1 MIHNLKY
8 LKIII
13 KFLQNK
19 KVNEMRDV
27 AIIGVSQ
34 TKFGEL
40 WDLSFRQLIA
50 EAGIGA
56 IDDSNIEGN
65 ELDAMYVGNMTA
77 GLFIQQ
83 EHIAALIADH
93 TGLNPIP
100 CTRVE
105 AACASGGLALRQG
118 IMAVASGYHDLVI
131 SAGVEKMTDVVDAT
145 PAIATASD
153 QEWEAQQGA
162 TFPSLYAMMAKRHM
176 YEYGT
181 TREQLAMFSV
191 INHENASKNS
201 KAQYPFKITVDQVLN
216 SSKVADPLRLL
227 DCSPI
232 TDGAAAIVLCPAE
245 HARKYTDTPIYVKA
259 STQASGTIAL
269 HDRKDITTIDATKVA
284 AKKAYEMADL
294 GTKNIDTVEVH
305 DCFSINGILAI
316 EDLGFVEKGEGGK
329 AIEEGITRHDGKI
342 PVNPSGGLKA
352 RGHPLGATGIAQA
365 AEIVWQLRGEAGNRQ
380 VEGAEVGMTHNIG
393 GTGGTAAIHILS
405 R

>member
-1 MIHNLKY
+1 
-8 LKIII
+8 
-13 KFLQNK
+13 
-19 KVNEMRDV
+19 MRDV
-27 AIIGVSQ
+27 AIIGASQ

-40 WDLSFRQLIA
+40 WEASFRQLIV
-50 EAGIGA
+50 EAGAGA
-56 IDDSNIEGN
+56 IEDANLEGN

-83 EHIAALIADH
+83 EHIASLIADH

-100 CTRVE
+100 STRVE
-105 AACASGGLALRQG
+105 AACASGGLALRQAILG
-118 IMAVASGYHDLVI
+118 VASGYQDI
-131 SAGVEKMTDVVDAT
+131 TIAAGVEKMTDVVDAT

-153 QEWEAQQGA
+153 QEWEAKIGA
-162 TFPSLYAMMAKRHM
+162 TFPSLYAMIARRHM

-191 INHENASKNS
+191 INHENASRNPKT
-201 KAQYPFKITVDQVLN
+201 QYPFKITVDQVLN

-232 TDGAAAIVLCPAE
+232 TDGAAAIVVCPADM
-245 HARKYTDTPIYVKA
+245 AKKYTDTPIYVKA
-259 STQASGTIAL
+259 SAQASGTIAL
-269 HDRKDITTIDATKVA
+269 QDRRDLTTIDATKIA
-284 AKKAYEMADL
+284 AKKAYEMANIT
-294 GTKNIDTVEVH
+294 TKDIDTVEVH
-305 DCFSINGILAI
+305 DCFSINGIVAI

-329 AIEEGITRHDGKI
+329 AVEEGITRIDGDI

-365 AEIVWQLRGEAGNRQ
+365 AEIVWQLRGEAGSRQ
-380 VEGAEVGMTHNIG
+380 VEGAEIGMTHNIG